1 VFSSLPPL
9 PSLPLLC
16 VYVPNQCIN
25 AMQCAACIHADR
37 RKERRD
43 RSACTSFNNC
53 LNVCDSVRMCTC
65 ALLPPHT
72 SHFAPMLCFIFAYLL
87 SSFSPDYPFSHFRA
101 AIVCVCVCVRA
112 FIFSACL
119 RCALVTFSFN
129 IQYFSTILFRCASVQ
144 TRKLT
149 PHTNNWRLVAR
160 WGGADGAPIRASIY
174 GFPSPF
180 PLLYFQLNSVLF
192 VSVLLLAFILH
203 FCCLTPHPAVYC

>member
-1 VFSSLPPL
+1 
-9 PSLPLLC
+9 
-16 VYVPNQCIN
+16 
-25 AMQCAACIHADR
+25 MQCAACIHADR
-37 RKERRD
+37 RKERSIFVQRLCAYVYVSA
-43 RSACTSFNNC
+43 RSF
-53 LNVCDSVRMCTC
+53 
-65 ALLPPHT
+65 
-72 SHFAPMLCFIFAYLL
+72 
-87 SSFSPDYPFSHFRA
+87 
-101 AIVCVCVCVRA
+101 
-112 FIFSACL
+112 FSACL

-203 FCCLTPHPAVYC
+203 SCCLTPHPAVYC